1 MPRFNPPSCLHPIV
15 GYGSLRLENSTDAG
29 LLMSGDQGQGFTIR
43 DRRGR
48 AEPGEPSPGE
58 AAESPTS
65 QNAGATASQTES
77 PSTDEPRPPLS
88 FSSFVFSLSTSA
100 LMVMGERLDPQQPS
114 LPVNLSQAKEIIDI
128 LSILEEKT
136 RGNLTSDEEAV
147 LRDMLYALRMKY
159 VDAASGKPATTS
171 S

>member
-1 MPRFNPPSCLHPIV
+1 
-15 GYGSLRLENSTDAG
+15 
-29 LLMSGDQGQGFTIR
+29 MSGDEGQGFTIR

-48 AEPGEPSPGE
+48 AEPGESSPGA

-65 QNAGATASQTES
+65 QSAGPTASQPES
-77 PSTDEPRPPLS
+77 PSTAEPSPPLS

-147 LRDMLYALRMKY
+147 LRDLLYALQMKY
-159 VDAASGKPATTS
+159 VDVASGKQATTS